1 MIKFLISLHR
11 DLGYFFAGIVIV
23 YAISGIALNHRNSFN
38 PNYSVD
44 LSEFTVP
51 ADIPLERSAV
61 DDKAVTGLVKLADDD
76 ATYSKH
82 YFSGQNLKVLLR
94 GGSSITVDTATRKA
108 TYEKISQRIVLGS
121 MVRLHFNPGSWWTW
135 FSDIFAVSLII
146 ITISGLFIAHGKHGL
161 IGRGGILLI
170 LGLLIPLAMLIF

>member
-1 MIKFLISLHR
+1 MIKFLLSLHR

-23 YAISGIALNHRNSFN
+23 YAISGIALNHRDSFN

-61 DDKAVTGLVKLADDD
+61 NDKAITDIVNLADNG
-76 ATYSKH
+76 ASYSKH

-94 GGSSITVDTATRKA
+94 GGSSITVDTVTRKA
-108 TYEKISQRIVLGS
+108 SYEKISQRIVLGS

-135 FSDIFAVSLII
+135 FSDIFAVCLVI